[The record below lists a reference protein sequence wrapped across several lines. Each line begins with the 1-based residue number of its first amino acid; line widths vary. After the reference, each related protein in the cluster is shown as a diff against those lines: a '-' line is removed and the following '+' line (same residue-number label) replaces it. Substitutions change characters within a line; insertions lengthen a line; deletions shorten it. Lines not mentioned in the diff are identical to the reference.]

1 MIDVETTGAKET
13 VKGLETIVAG
23 MTGALVDGMRQST
36 AYLAAQATANLVGY
50 QSPSVG
56 GVDIGR
62 LRASIPPSP
71 VVSVSGPVVQGV
83 VGSNVDYAP
92 YVEYDTRPHWPPIDA
107 LQLWAERHGTSAF
120 LVARAISQRG
130 TKGKR
135 FLGRA
140 VDKGRAKIAEFIGR
154 AIGRLL
160 TRK

>member
-13 VKGLETIVAG
+13 VKGLETIAAG
-23 MTGALVDGMRQST
+23 MTGALIGGMRQST
-36 AYLAAQATANLVGY
+36 AYLTNLAKGNLVGY

-56 GVDIGR
+56 GVDTGQ
-62 LRASIPPSP
+62 LRGSIQP
-71 VVSVSGPVVQGV
+71 SVSSTANAVQGA
-83 VGSNVDYAP
+83 VGSNLERAQWT
-92 YVEYDTRPHWPPIDA
+92 EYDTRPHWPPIDA